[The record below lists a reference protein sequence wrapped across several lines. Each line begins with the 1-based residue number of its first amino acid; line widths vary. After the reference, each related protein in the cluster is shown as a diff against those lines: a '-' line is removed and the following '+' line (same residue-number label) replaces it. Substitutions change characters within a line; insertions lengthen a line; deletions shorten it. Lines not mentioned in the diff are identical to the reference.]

1 MLKIFKALASKDKE
15 PKTKRCNLYI
25 LPDNS
30 FIIQGFFYENYSP
43 GFVHSHVR
51 ARISEELIPVLLGE
65 LVLTITNTTKFIDL
79 KEWAK
84 DHDSYSKAFLS
95 FAGYKNFRRL
105 EKETACVIIK
115 LANNVITIT
124 PTEYD
129 RKDGGFSHLVDKE
142 VTCSPDAESIYEHL
156 IPLLKRSNYEHLV
169 S

>member
-1 MLKIFKALASKDKE
+1 MFKFFKALASKHKE
-15 PKTKRCNLYI
+15 PKRKGCNLYV

-30 FIIQGFFYENYSP
+30 VIIQGFSYEYYSP

-51 ARISEELIPVLLGE
+51 ARISEELIPVLLGS
-65 LVLTITNTTKFIDL
+65 LVLTITNTTNVVNL

-95 FAGYKNFRRL
+95 LAGYKNFRRL
-105 EKETACVIIK
+105 EKETACVFIE
-115 LANNVITIT
+115 LENNVITIT

-156 IPLLKRSNYEHLV
+156 IPLLKRSNYEHLA

>member
-1 MLKIFKALASKDKE
+1 MLKTFKELASKHKE
-15 PKTKRCNLYI
+15 PKRKGCTLYV

-30 FIIQGFFYENYSP
+30 VIIQGFSYEYYSP

-51 ARISEELIPVLLGE
+51 ARISEELIPLLLGS

-79 KEWAK
+79 QEWAK
-84 DHDSYSKAFLS
+84 DHDSYAKAFLS
-95 FAGYKNFRRL
+95 LAGYKNYRRL

-156 IPLLKRSNYEHLV
+156 IPLLKRSNYEHLA

>member
-1 MLKIFKALASKDKE
+1 MLKTFKALASKHKE
-15 PKTKRCNLYI
+15 PKRKGCNVYV

-30 FIIQGFFYENYSP
+30 VIIQGYSYENHSP

-51 ARISEELIPVLLGE
+51 ARISEELIPILLGS
-65 LVLTITNTTKFIDL
+65 LVLTITNTTKLVDV

-84 DHDSYSKAFLS
+84 DHDSYTKAFLS
-95 FAGYKNFRRL
+95 LAGYKNFRSL
-105 EKETACVIIK
+105 EKETACVVIE
-115 LANNVITIT
+115 LTNNVITIT

-156 IPLLKRSNYEHLV
+156 IPLLKRSNYIWCQ
-169 S
+169 

>member
-1 MLKIFKALASKDKE
+1 MLKIFKALASKHKE
-15 PKTKRCNLYI
+15 PKRKGCSLYV

-30 FIIQGFFYENYSP
+30 VIIQGYSYENHSP
-43 GFVHSHVR
+43 GFVNSRDIV
-51 ARISEELIPVLLGE
+51 RISEELIPVLLGE

-156 IPLLKRSNYEHLV
+156 IPLLKRSNYEHLA

>member
-1 MLKIFKALASKDKE
+1 MLHE
-15 PKTKRCNLYI
+15 PKAKGCNLYI
-25 LPDNS
+25 LPDDS
-30 FIIQGFFYENYSP
+30 VIIQGFFHDNYGP
-43 GFVHSHVR
+43 DLVHSHVR
-51 ARISEELIPVLLGE
+51 ARISKELIPVLLGK
-65 LVLTITNTTKFIDL
+65 LVLKITNTSKFIDVQ
-79 KEWAK
+79 EWVK
-84 DHDSYSKAFLS
+84 DEDSYNKAFLS

-156 IPLLKRSNYEHLV
+156 FPLLKHSNYEHLA

>member
-1 MLKIFKALASKDKE
+1 MFKFFKALASKHKE
-15 PKTKRCNLYI
+15 PKRKGCNLYV

-30 FIIQGFFYENYSP
+30 VIIQGFSYEYYSP

-51 ARISEELIPVLLGE
+51 ARISEELIPVLLGS
-65 LVLTITNTTKFIDL
+65 LVLTITNTTNVVNL

-84 DHDSYSKAFLS
+84 DHNSYSKAFLS
-95 FAGYKNFRRL
+95 LAGYKNFRRL
-105 EKETACVIIK
+105 EKETACV
-115 LANNVITIT
+115 LMRLENNVITIT

-156 IPLLKRSNYEHLV
+156 IPLLKRSNYEHLA

>member
-1 MLKIFKALASKDKE
+1 MLHE

-25 LPDNS
+25 FTDNS
-30 FIIQGFFYENYSP
+30 VIIQGFFHENHSP

-51 ARISEELIPVLLGE
+51 ARISKELIPLLLGS

-79 KEWAK
+79 QEWAK
-84 DHDSYSKAFLS
+84 DHDSYTKAFLS
-95 FAGYKNFRRL
+95 FAGYKNFRSL

-142 VTCSPDAESIYEHL
+142 VTCPPDAESIYEHL
-156 IPLLKRSNYEHLV
+156 IPLLKRSNYEHLA

>member
-1 MLKIFKALASKDKE
+1 MLHE
-15 PKTKRCNLYI
+15 PKTKRCSLYI

-30 FIIQGFFYENYSP
+30 VIIRGFFHDSQSYGFMYSD
-43 GFVHSHVR
+43 VR
-51 ARISEELIPVLLGE
+51 ARISKELIPVLLGE
-65 LVLTITNTTKFIDL
+65 LVLTIANTTKFIDVQEWL
-79 KEWAK
+79 KDE
-84 DHDSYSKAFLS
+84 DSYIKDFLT
-95 FAGYKNFRRL
+95 FAGYKNYRRL

-156 IPLLKRSNYEHLV
+156 IPLLKRSNYEHLA